1 MVSCQGADK
10 LDGGQRKCWT
20 VPSRWRWVPPE
31 VGCEAGE
38 ASEQVSCGGR
48 PLWVA
53 VRLLVALE
61 SELLGTQLGA
71 DAAGASASLSRL
83 IFAGPVK
90 KQGCQTLLGD
100 LILR

>member
-20 VPSRWRWVPPE
+20 VPSRWRWIPPE
-31 VGCEAGE
+31 VGCEANG

-83 IFAGPVK
+83 IKLVPGK
-90 KQGCQTLLGD
+90 ITGC
-100 LILR
+100 RSC